1 MSDRST
7 PKLKAFARQLLA
19 AEAASGNPAGAKDP
33 RAFRA
38 CERLRGPLGKL
49 IGIGGFRSL
58 LSRALALAG
67 EEVPLLRALHIKADG
82 SLEDLETEAELDPR
96 EVAAAEVVLVAQ
108 IAGLLVT
115 FIGPALTLQLLRDI
129 WPKIPDPNFGA
140 GETP

>member
-1 MSDRST
+1 MSDSAT

-19 AEAASGNPAGAKDP
+19 CEAALGIPAGAKDS

-38 CERLRGPLGKL
+38 SEKLRGPLGKL
-49 IGIGGFRSL
+49 VGISGFRAL
-58 LSRALALAG
+58 LSRALALGG
-67 EEVPLLRALHIKADG
+67 EEAPVLRALHIRADG
-82 SLEDLETEAELDPR
+82 SLEDLEADLDPR
-96 EVAAAEVVLVAQ
+96 KLAEGEVVLIAH

-140 GETP
+140 GQTP